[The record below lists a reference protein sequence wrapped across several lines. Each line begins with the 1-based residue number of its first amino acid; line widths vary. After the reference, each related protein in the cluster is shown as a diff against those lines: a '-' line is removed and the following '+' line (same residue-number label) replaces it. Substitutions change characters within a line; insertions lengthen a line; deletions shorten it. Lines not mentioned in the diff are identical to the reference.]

1 MNTSTSPAT
10 RPVDQPFRGPIKI
23 AVHVSE
29 SALAPIERAR
39 QLITDDLGL
48 GEAPSL
54 SLMLEIALLRV
65 DPDELATSC
74 MTTILGRQ
82 APRTR
87 ELPLDEPPLDADLPD
102 AGTRT
107 E

>member
-1 MNTSTSPAT
+1 MNAPTSPANS
-10 RPVDQPFRGPIKI
+10 PVDTPFKGPIKI

-29 SALAPIERAR
+29 SALEPVERAR

-54 SLMLEIALLRV
+54 SLMLEIALLRI

-102 AGTRT
+102 AGARI